1 MKILIIGEERREQ
14 ELRRR
19 LSPDADI
26 IAHDH
31 LEKIEHAVQEFDVI
45 FDLNLEDIPQN
56 LSSYKN
62 IKASTV
68 LIASAVKASL
78 AEMMAEYGKGF
89 PGTLAG
95 MNALP
100 TFIDRPIAEISVFK
114 ESEKDKVDEAVQQLG
129 WQHIIVD
136 DRVGM
141 VTPRIIFMII
151 NEACYTVQEG
161 TATMADIDA
170 GMKLGTNYPFGPF
183 EWADKIGIKNVYEVI
198 SALYEDTCDE
208 RYKICPLLKKK
219 YLAGAKFY
227 E

>member
-14 ELRRR
+14 ELRRK
-19 LSPDADI
+19 LSPNADI
-26 IAHDH
+26 TTHFD
-31 LEKIEHAVQEFDVI
+31 LEKIEHAVQEFDII

-62 IKASTV
+62 LKASTV
-68 LIASAVKASL
+68 LIASAVKTSL
-78 AEMMAEYGKGF
+78 AELMAEYGKGF
-89 PGTLAG
+89 PGILAG

-100 TFIDRPIAEISVFK
+100 TFIDRPIAEISIFNQN
-114 ESEKDKVDEAVQQLG
+114 SKDKVEESLRQLG
-129 WQHIIVD
+129 WQSIIVD

-183 EWADKIGIKNVYEVI
+183 EWADQIGIKNVYEVI
-198 SALYEDTCDE
+198 HALYEDTRDE

-219 YLAGAKFY
+219 YLSEAKFY